1 MLINFW
7 NMKKNKNRINQF
19 IFETATDKEDI
30 GIIII
35 SSSSGRRR
43 III

>member
-1 MLINFW
+1 
-7 NMKKNKNRINQF
+7 MKKNKNRINQF

-35 SSSSGRRR
+35 IISSSSGRRR
-43 III
+43 II